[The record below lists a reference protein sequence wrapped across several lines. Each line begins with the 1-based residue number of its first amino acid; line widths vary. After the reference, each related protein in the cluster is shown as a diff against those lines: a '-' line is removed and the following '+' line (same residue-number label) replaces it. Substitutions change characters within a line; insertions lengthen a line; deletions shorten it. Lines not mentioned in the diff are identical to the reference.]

1 MKVDKVDVER
11 KIKTHLINVE
21 KTKKKGKKQR
31 VKKSKG
37 SRKVRGGRV
46 IEGTRE

>member
-21 KTKKKGKKQR
+21 KTKKKREKAKSEKEQR
-31 VKKSKG
+31 QQKG
-37 SRKVRGGRV
+37 QGR
-46 IEGTRE
+46 ESNRRD